1 MTQFSKQSAI
11 INKIKSLVK
20 STYSWGKKKDDSQ
33 ISESIARKI
42 QKTSY
47 ELSHAKVKDTYTPP
61 YKEIIEQLQVP
72 DMQIFR
78 GAVFNLTQV
87 ALNNEKY
94 AKEII
99 SALEKSLDKR
109 EEHPEE
115 VTYVTEKINDIKNFL
130 KKKQQKSR

>member
-11 INKIKSLVK
+11 ISKIKSLVK
-20 STYSWGKKKDDSQ
+20 STYSWGKKKNDSQ

-47 ELSHAKVKDTYTPP
+47 DLSHAKIKDTYTPP

-78 GAVFNLTQV
+78 SAVFNLTQI

-94 AKEII
+94 AREII
-99 SALEKSLDKR
+99 SALERSLAKR

-115 VTYVTEKINDIKNFL
+115 ITYVAEKINDIKNFL
-130 KKKQQKSR
+130 KNGNKKAG